1 MGKSPLSL
9 ARMSA
14 QSKWN
19 WQNPETFLRGA
30 VWFCGGV
37 VCLWLVILSVQ
48 VALRCAFPWDLF
60 VWAESPFLTDML
72 KLDQGKPIYGP
83 VEDGN
88 SFVYSPGLTYL
99 IYALLKPLGLH
110 LDIRYCRI
118 ITVAVAVLASVVAG
132 FAMRRAI
139 TKITGDQVGR
149 GFILL
154 GMGLALLVIFKNFN
168 ADIVHPDNLVML
180 HTAGLLWLTLR
191 AVQEKSFGW
200 AVATMLFAGVGV
212 FAKQTLC
219 VAFLGPALVFL
230 RFRPWEWGKTL
241 TVGFLGVLFSGV
253 ALAIL
258 WAPENAKFY
267 TWEVLTAQKIH
278 LTRFYWMGIDF
289 VHADRALLLV
299 LAVAAAI
306 VLLRSG
312 AEGRNY
318 VQIWL
323 ALGIFSVAPGAL
335 AFVKHFGT
343 WNNLIIHQL
352 WLFLLVWPALGV
364 WLARKRSATEA
375 ETSAPFSYLLGVV
388 LILFV
393 GVLLPVRYPM
403 DGKIY
408 AACEEIQNRVTAD
421 IAGGKRVMV
430 AHGTMYQLRA
440 GSQEIP
446 LDRANSIIDLM
457 AAGFSGRVK
466 TAERIRAQ
474 YYDRLY
480 LAVED
485 WYDEEMRAA
494 IHEYYQVDAVIKKPD
509 SPDRAEL
516 GRSLLLIGDCLV
528 MSPKSGVSPGR

>member
-1 MGKSPLSL
+1 
-9 ARMSA
+9 MS
-14 QSKWN
+14 
-19 WQNPETFLRGA
+19 QNSADNHTFALTWERWFLR
-30 VWFCGGV
+30 V
-37 VCLWLVILSVQ
+37 LSVVVLVYLGLLAVQ
-48 VALRCAFPWDLF
+48 VGLRVAFPWDLY

-72 KLDQGKPIYGP
+72 KLDQGKPIFGP

-139 TKITGDQVGR
+139 TKITGDQVSR

-180 HTAGLLWLTLR
+180 HTMGLLWLTLR

-230 RFRPWEWGKTL
+230 RFRPWAWGKTL
-241 TVGFLGVLFSGV
+241 TVGFLGALFSGV

-258 WAPENAKFY
+258 WAPEFAKFY

-289 VHADRALLLV
+289 LHADRALLLV

-306 VLLRSG
+306 VLLRAG
-312 AEGRNY
+312 PEGRNY

-352 WLFLLVWPALGV
+352 WLFVLVWPALGV
-364 WLARKRSATEA
+364 WRARKCSAAETEA
-375 ETSAPFSYLLGVV
+375 AAPFNYLFGVV
-388 LILFV
+388 LALFV
-393 GVLLPVRYPM
+393 VVLLPVRYPM
-403 DGKIY
+403 DQKIH
-408 AACEEIQNRVTAD
+408 AACEAIQNRVTAD
-421 IAGGKRVMV
+421 IAAGKRVMV

-494 IHEYYQVDAVIKKPD
+494 IHEFYQVDAVIKKPD
-509 SPDRAEL
+509 APDRAEL

-528 MSPKSGVSPGR
+528 MSPRAEVAPVR